1 MVSDKTWTNEKTND
15 REWLSFD
22 IPTVPASWLAGAG
35 AKWSV
40 SLVNITFTV
49 NSSLNGSS
57 LEEKFALF
65 APKYEHFLYVHLSVE
80 L

>member
-1 MVSDKTWTNEKTND
+1 MVSEKTWANEKTND

-35 AKWSV
+35 EKWSV

-49 NSSLNGSS
+49 NSF
-57 LEEKFALF
+57 EEKFA
-65 APKYEHFLYVHLSVE
+65 HLHQNMNI
-80 L
+80 